1 MWRKCKWKW
10 KGGKGASGATPTS
23 SGHVKWIGMC
33 RGKSLK
39 LIGLCPPQMLV
50 VSPPRLISAQLSR
63 VRQQSISVVLKQSH
77 SWPMTLMALKLHF
90 ICTTTPG
97 SITVPLPHHHTKPLT
112 VMETSGKQQQWDT
125 NLSQNNCIRLFMG
138 LCIYK
143 ILRYSST
150 WACPVACI
158 IY

>member
-1 MWRKCKWKW
+1 MNWHVSWQKSKTNWVM
-10 KGGKGASGATPTS
+10 S
-23 SGHVKWIGMC
+23 SPDARC
-33 RGKSLK
+33 QLT
-39 LIGLCPPQMLV
+39 
-50 VSPPRLISAQLSR
+50 SAQLSK

-97 SITVPLPHHHTKPLT
+97 GITASLCHCHTATPPHQTTLT
-112 VMETSGKQQQWDT
+112 VMETSGKQQQSDT

-143 ILRYSST
+143 ILRYSPT
-150 WACPVACI
+150 CACPVACI